1 MEKYKVESKL
11 TFEDVGGMKDTIKNL
26 KEMIEW
32 PMKHSS
38 IFGWLGVSPPKGIL
52 VSGPPGSGKTLLA
65 MAVAGSN
72 PDIPFFRLSGPEI
85 VTGISGQSEEK
96 IRNFFKGVMEKAPAI
111 ILIDE
116 LDSVAGKRENASKDL
131 EVRIVAQLASCM
143 DELSQSEAHTVV
155 IGCTS
160 RPETIDTA
168 LRRAGRFE
176 REITIGV
183 PNEEERID
191 IMKILTRPMRL
202 RPNFDFS

>member
-1 MEKYKVESKL
+1 M
-11 TFEDVGGMKDTIKNL
+11 
-26 KEMIEW
+26 
-32 PMKHSS
+32 
-38 IFGWLGVSPPKGIL
+38 
-52 VSGPPGSGKTLLA
+52 
-65 MAVAGSN
+65 
-72 PDIPFFRLSGPEI
+72 SGPEI

-96 IRNFFKGVMEKAPAI
+96 IRTFFKGVAEQAPAI

-116 LDSVAGKRENASKDL
+116 LDSIAGKRENASKDL
-131 EVRIVAQLASCM
+131 EVRIVAQIASCM
-143 DELSQSEAHTVV
+143 DELNASDKQIVV

-191 IMKILTRPMRL
+191 IMKILTRKMRL
-202 RPNFDFS
+202 RKEFSFPEMVKLTPGYVGADI